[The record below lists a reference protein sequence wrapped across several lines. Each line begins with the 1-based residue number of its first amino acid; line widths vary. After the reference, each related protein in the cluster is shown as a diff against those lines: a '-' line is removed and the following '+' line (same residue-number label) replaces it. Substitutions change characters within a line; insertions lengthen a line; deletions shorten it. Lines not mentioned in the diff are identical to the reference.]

1 MVDLDKNEYVYLMI
15 VRIHNSRN
23 RQTVDYN
30 VHPFKT
36 ANDVKRA
43 ILNVITNNIK
53 NYRDDIAYISYD
65 IGSISDANNY
75 GCARIEYKNGVS
87 KTYNAIRRCIEE
99 VK

>member
-1 MVDLDKNEYVYLMI
+1 MIDLDKKEYVYLMI
-15 VRIHNSRN
+15 VHTKSSNKRD
-23 RQTVDYN
+23 VDYN

-36 ANDVKRA
+36 ADDVKHA
-43 ILNVITNNIK
+43 ILNIIANNIK
-53 NYRDDIAYISYD
+53 SYRDDIAYISYD

>member
-1 MVDLDKNEYVYLMI
+1 MEDLDKKEYVYLMI
-15 VRIHNSRN
+15 VRTKGSN
-23 RQTVDYN
+23 RHTVDYN
-30 VHPFKT
+30 VQPFKT

-43 ILNVITNNIK
+43 ILNVISNNIK
-53 NYRDDIAYISYD
+53 NYRDDIAYISYYTD
-65 IGSISDANNY
+65 NISDANNY

>member
-1 MVDLDKNEYVYLMI
+1 MVDLNKNEYVYLMI
-15 VRIHNSRN
+15 VRTHGTN
-23 RQTVDYN
+23 RRAVDYN

-36 ANDVKRA
+36 ANDVNRA
-43 ILNVITNNIK
+43 ILNVIANNIK

-65 IGSISDANNY
+65 IGNISDANNF

-87 KTYNAIRRCIEE
+87 KTYRTIRRCIEE

>member
-1 MVDLDKNEYVYLMI
+1 MIDLDKNEYVYLMI

-23 RQTVDYN
+23 RRAMDYN

-36 ANDVKRA
+36 ANDVKHA
-43 ILNVITNNIK
+43 ILNIIANNIK

-65 IGSISDANNY
+65 NGSISDANNY

-87 KTYNAIRRCIEE
+87 KTYNAIRRRIEE

>member
-1 MVDLDKNEYVYLMI
+1 MEDLDKKEYVYLMI
-15 VRIHNSRN
+15 VRTQGTSRRAIN
-23 RQTVDYN
+23 YN

-43 ILNVITNNIK
+43 ILNVIANNIK
-53 NYRDDIAYISYD
+53 YYRDNIAYISYD
-65 IGSISDANNY
+65 TDNISDANNY
-75 GCARIEYKNGVS
+75 GYARIEYKNGAS

>member
-1 MVDLDKNEYVYLMI
+1 MIDLNKEEYVYLMI
-15 VRIHNSRN
+15 VRTHGTSR
-23 RQTVDYN
+23 RAIDYN

-43 ILNVITNNIK
+43 ILNVIDNNIK

-65 IGSISDANNY
+65 TNSISDSNY

-87 KTYNAIRRCIEE
+87 KTYNVIRRCVEE

>member
-1 MVDLDKNEYVYLMI
+1 MVDLNKNEYVYLMI
-15 VRIHNSRN
+15 VRSKGTSR
-23 RQTVDYN
+23 RAVDYN
-30 VHPFKT
+30 VQPFKT

-43 ILNVITNNIK
+43 ILNVIANNIK

-65 IGSISDANNY
+65 TSSISDTNNY

-87 KTYNAIRRCIEE
+87 KTYSAVRRCIEE

>member
-15 VRIHNSRN
+15 VRTHGRN
-23 RQTVDYN
+23 RRDIDYN

-36 ANDVKRA
+36 ANDVKHA
-43 ILNVITNNIK
+43 ILNVIANNIA
-53 NYRDDIAYISYD
+53 NCQDDIAYISYD
-65 IGSISDANNY
+65 ICSISDANNFGY
-75 GCARIEYKNGVS
+75 ARIEYKNGVS

>member
-15 VRIHNSRN
+15 VRTQGTSR
-23 RQTVDYN
+23 RAIDYN

-43 ILNVITNNIK
+43 ILNVIDNNIK

-65 IGSISDANNY
+65 TNSIHDANY
-75 GCARIEYKNGVS
+75 GYARIEYKNGVY

>member
-1 MVDLDKNEYVYLMI
+1 MINLDKNEYVYLMI
-15 VRIHNSRN
+15 VRTQGTSR
-23 RQTVDYN
+23 RAIDYN

-36 ANDVKRA
+36 ANDVKHA

>member
-15 VRIHNSRN
+15 VRTKGTSRRAIN
-23 RQTVDYN
+23 YN

-43 ILNVITNNIK
+43 ILNVIANNIK
-53 NYRDDIAYISYD
+53 NYKDDIAYISYD
-65 IGSISDANNY
+65 TDNISDANNY

-87 KTYNAIRRCIEE
+87 KTYNAIRRCVEE
-99 VK
+99 VR

>member
-1 MVDLDKNEYVYLMI
+1 MENLDKKEYVYLMI

-23 RQTVDYN
+23 RRAVDYN
-30 VHPFKT
+30 VQPFKT
-36 ANDVKRA
+36 ANDVKHA
-43 ILNVITNNIK
+43 ILNIIANNIK

-65 IGSISDANNY
+65 TDSISDTNNY

-87 KTYNAIRRCIEE
+87 KTYNFIRRRIEE

>member
-15 VRIHNSRN
+15 VRTQGTSR
-23 RQTVDYN
+23 RAIDYN
-30 VHPFKT
+30 IHPFKT

-53 NYRDDIAYISYD
+53 NYQDNIAHISYD
-65 IGSISDANNY
+65 IGSASDTNNY